1 MTDPLRVEELFTF
14 ASLGL
19 DNAAYSKKQVTI
31 TSDKAITLLFE
42 DRIVLIGVQPPTA
55 RTLPV
60 RADAALLNNDGHTM
74 ALRKDFMFQIFNIEM
89 KAKVDGTELREQ
101 ILFWKWIKNNILAIV
116 TPTDVYHWTIGQQEQ
131 PKKIFSYSLENP
143 NISDYSAN
151 DDNTYFAL
159 VDSSGFVI
167 IYSTE
172 KNVSQTISSHAACFC
187 QWKKTE
193 ENAEPVTL
201 IITELYESKKIFM
214 NELGTTGQYERQS
227 IHSQID
233 ENDIAVFLHAND
245 RGILYLVT
253 KNGNVIL
260 FSVDSGEFIF
270 KKNITEQNIIAI
282 CSYGD
287 GIVFITSTGKVVS
300 VQLDDYI
307 TFVRQNLTN
316 PRLANLLEK
325 RVKLD
330 TTKESGKSSFET
342 FEQLC
347 KNNPEEAVQYALSS
361 NLPPLQ
367 VIERLAAQ
375 ENIKSATAYALDAM
389 KDDKPE
395 YAVAVTRILE
405 LNFHSFPQVACAILQ
420 QEIFHHFDKT
430 RVLAWLQKY
439 EQYELIEKL
448 FGELTVQDFAS
459 MEPKQALIKLREK
472 MQQDQGRNVYFVV
485 QVARKYGDR
494 IGSPNMIRLFEE
506 FKSLDGLFMYL
517 SEIIDVTYDQDMIM
531 KWIQVG
537 VVTGAFEKVN
547 AFLKSSDKYPV
558 DRVVQFLM
566 QDKSNLEGL
575 IDVCVIHGKVKD
587 IIEYLGQVDSE
598 SLRTYMM
605 RNPEAG
611 EIIQRARED
620 TN

>member
-1 MTDPLRVEELFTF
+1 MTDPLRVQELFTF
-14 ASLGL
+14 ASLGV
-19 DNAAYSKKQVTI
+19 DNAAYSTKQVTM
-31 TSDKAITLLFE
+31 TSDKAITLSFE
-42 DRIVLIGVQPPTA
+42 DRIVLVGVQPPTA
-55 RTLPV
+55 RPLPV
-60 RADAALLNNDGHTM
+60 RADAALLNNDGHTI
-74 ALRKDFMFQIFNIEM
+74 ALRKDFMLQIFNIEM
-89 KAKVDGTELREQ
+89 KTKVDGTELREQ
-101 ILFWKWIKNNILAIV
+101 VLFWKWIKNNILAIV

-131 PKKIFSYSLENP
+131 PKRIFSYSLENTD
-143 NISDYSAN
+143 ISDYSAN

-172 KNVSQTISSHAACFC
+172 KNVSQTIPSHAACFC

-214 NELGTTGQYERQS
+214 NELGTSGQYERQL

-233 ENDIAVFLHAND
+233 ENDIAIFLHANE
-245 RGILYLVT
+245 RGILYLFT

-270 KKNITEQNIIAI
+270 KKNVTEQNIIAI

-307 TFVRQNLTN
+307 AFVRENLTN

-325 RVKLD
+325 RAKSD
-330 TTKESGKSSFET
+330 TKETSFET

-367 VIERLAAQ
+367 VIEAFATQ
-375 ENIKSATAYALDAM
+375 ENVKCATAYALDAM
-389 KDDKPE
+389 KDDKQE
-395 YAVAVTRILE
+395 YAAAVTRILE
-405 LNFHSFPQVACAILQ
+405 LNFNTFPQVACAILQ

-430 RVLAWLQKY
+430 RVLPWLQKY

-517 SEIIDVTYDQDMIM
+517 SELIDVTDDHDMIM

-537 VVTGAFEKVN
+537 IVTGAFEKVN
-547 AFLKSSDKYPV
+547 TFLKSSDKYPV

-566 QDKSNLEGL
+566 QDKSNLAGL
-575 IDVCVIHGKVKD
+575 LDVCVKHGRVKD

-598 SLRTYMM
+598 SLRMYVM

-611 EIIQRARED
+611 EVIQLARED